1 MRGIGNNN
9 SEPNFVAQVPGT
21 SIVLEYSGIVGYA
34 QDTDT
39 PTVTIPLPFVT
50 KNSNYSVSV
59 NGWNIDGKG
68 RPTDVNVIN
77 KRTNSFMLRGS
88 ITVPYLTLC
97 ASSVNVTI
105 TFA

>member
-34 QDTDT
+34 NDTNT
-39 PTVTIPLPFVT
+39 PTVTIPLPFVA
-50 KNSNYSVSV
+50 KNTNYTVSV

-68 RPTDVNVIN
+68 VPTNVDVIN
-77 KRTNSFMLRGS
+77 KRINSFMLKGS
-88 ITVPYLTLC
+88 ITVSYLALC
-97 ASSVNVTI
+97 ASRVNVTI